1 MSSLCFALE
10 KRFRSVFLIVL
21 IFGISTGWL
30 LVNSPVVSSQ
40 SVPFKNFE
48 SPQVHPLALTPDGT
62 RLLAVN
68 SPNGTLSVFQL
79 VNTPQPRLTAEIP
92 VGLEPVSV
100 AVRNNNEAWV
110 VNWLSDSVSIV
121 DLATGNVTRTMDV
134 GDEPTDV
141 VFAGSNREMAF
152 VCVSGGASLLVGTLV
167 DKLGRGQIKVF
178 DAANPATFPQTIE
191 IFGKQPR
198 ALARN
203 ADGSRVFVS
212 VFESGNQTTVVKESD
227 VTANGGLPPP
237 NPAIRSG
244 LPAQPNSALIVKR
257 VGSQWVDE
265 INRNWNSF
273 IPYTLADVDVAVID
287 ASGSGL
293 PSASSSQVSGI
304 GTHIGNMAFDPTQ
317 NRLMVANL
325 EDINQVRF
333 EPNLSG
339 RFQASRVSI
348 VNTAGSGTPIIT
360 ATSDLNSHVDF
371 SNPAGTDAERSLSLA
386 LPADIV
392 RRFDGTLFVAAT
404 SSARVGV
411 LSAAGIVTDRIA
423 VGQGPTGLALDESR
437 QRLYVLNRFDETLG
451 VVDTNA
457 KLQIAQL
464 PIGFNP
470 EPQSV
475 RDGRRFLY
483 DASLSSHGTVS
494 CASCHL
500 NGHRDGMVWDLGNPL
515 GNVDPVSVFFPPN
528 ITGSDNLHPMKGPMM
543 TQSLRGIIGNEP
555 FHWRG
560 DKEGL
565 ESFNPA
571 FVSLLGGQRQLT
583 LGEMAAFKSFVQSL
597 TYPPN
602 PNQQQSRP
610 ANEFQIGFSF
620 FNNERLFGQGHLAN
634 CSDCHLIVGF
644 KPGTD
649 NRITPSLSL
658 QESQSVKVP
667 QLRGIYQK
675 VGINRTQSTPQITGF
690 GLLHDGAFDTLF
702 NFMKDPRFDFS
713 QTDPVTADSWR
724 RDMEQLMLR
733 LDSGT
738 PPAVGLMVTVDATN
752 KGLFNV
758 TNRISL
764 LMQQSQAGN
773 CDLVVHGLYG
783 GSPRSFLFA
792 NGQFQPDSLLEAPV
806 SMQTL
811 LNASSARAE
820 LTFVGVPRGEGRLR
834 SIDIDGNGILNDDEP
849 RTSVQLRGRVVN
861 SGGNGVAGVTVKLSG
876 AQAASAIT
884 DSTGNVV
891 FNFISTAGTFTLEPS
906 QGGSTF
912 GPGALTFSNPS
923 QNQLAV
929 FSTPAGTTFT
939 TPLGPSN
946 NVIDTVPSF
955 VTQQYADFF
964 GRDPDASGFAFWQ
977 NEINSCGANAACV
990 EVKRVNVSAA
1000 FYLSIEFQETGYLAY
1015 RAYKASFGDLPGK
1028 PVPVTYQQLMSDGQ
1042 RIARNVIVNVGNW
1055 QALLEG
1061 NKVAFFNGWVQRPE
1075 FLARYP
1081 TSMTAATFIDTLNAN
1096 TGGSL
1101 TPSVRDAFVAQL
1113 NGNNTTLGRASA
1125 VRQVAENA
1133 EFNRREF
1140 NRAFVLMQYFGYMRR
1155 NPNDAPDTDFS
1166 GWQFWLDKLNQ
1177 FNGNFVNAEMVRAF
1191 IVSTEY
1197 RQRFGP

>member
-1 MSSLCFALE
+1 
-10 KRFRSVFLIVL
+10 
-21 IFGISTGWL
+21 
-30 LVNSPVVSSQ
+30 
-40 SVPFKNFE
+40 
-48 SPQVHPLALTPDGT
+48 
-62 RLLAVN
+62 
-68 SPNGTLSVFQL
+68 
-79 VNTPQPRLTAEIP
+79 
-92 VGLEPVSV
+92 
-100 AVRNNNEAWV
+100 
-110 VNWLSDSVSIV
+110 
-121 DLATGNVTRTMDV
+121 
-134 GDEPTDV
+134 
-141 VFAGSNREMAF
+141 
-152 VCVSGGASLLVGTLV
+152 
-167 DKLGRGQIKVF
+167 
-178 DAANPATFPQTIE
+178 
-191 IFGKQPR
+191 
-198 ALARN
+198 
-203 ADGSRVFVS
+203 
-212 VFESGNQTTVVKESD
+212 
-227 VTANGGLPPP
+227 
-237 NPAIRSG
+237 
-244 LPAQPNSALIVKR
+244 
-257 VGSQWVDE
+257 
-265 INRNWNSF
+265 
-273 IPYTLADVDVAVID
+273 
-287 ASGSGL
+287 
-293 PSASSSQVSGI
+293 
-304 GTHIGNMAFDPTQ
+304 
-317 NRLMVANL
+317 MVANL

-360 ATSDLNSHVDF
+360 GTSDLNSHVDF

-392 RRFDGTLFVAAT
+392 RRVDGTFLVAAT

-437 QRLYVLNRFDETLG
+437 QRLYVLNRFDETVG

-470 EPQSV
+470 ESQSV

-483 DASLSSHGTVS
+483 DASFSSHGTVS

-583 LGEMAAFKSFVQSL
+583 LGEMAAFKGFVQSL

-620 FNNERLFGQGHLAN
+620 FSNERLFGQGHLAN

-658 QESQSVKVP
+658 QESQSVKVS

-724 RDMEQLMLR
+724 RDIEQLVLR

-738 PPAVGLMVTVDATN
+738 PPAIGLMVTIDATN
-752 KGLFNV
+752 KGSFNV

-764 LMQQSQAGN
+764 LMQQSQVGN

-820 LTFVGVPRGEGRLR
+820 LTFVGVPRGEGRMR

-849 RTSVQLRGRVVN
+849 QTSVQLRGRVVN

-876 AQAASAIT
+876 AQAASAVT

-891 FNFISTAGTFTLEPS
+891 FNFISTTGTFTLEPS
-906 QGGSTF
+906 QSGSTF

-929 FSTPAGTTFT
+929 FTTPAGTTFI

-1042 RIARNVIVNVGNW
+1042 RIARNVIVNVGDW

-1061 NKVAFFNGWVQRPE
+1061 NKVAFFNGWVQRSE

-1101 TPSVRDAFVAQL
+1101 TPSVRDALVAQL
-1113 NGNNTTLGRASA
+1113 NGNNTTQGRASA

-1155 NPNDAPDTDFS
+1155 NPNDPPDTDFS

-1191 IVSTEY
+1191 IISTEY